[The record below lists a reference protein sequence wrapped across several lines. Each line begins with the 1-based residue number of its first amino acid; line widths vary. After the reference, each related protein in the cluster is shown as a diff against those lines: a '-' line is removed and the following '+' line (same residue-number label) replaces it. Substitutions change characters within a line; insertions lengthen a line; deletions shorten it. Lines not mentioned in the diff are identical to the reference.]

1 MYKIIILLNNLYYLF
16 IKIYTYCIYY
26 SAKFYNNLY
35 INCNK
40 NSYKNNLF
48 YVKDTFEYDYNN
60 IIVDYDFIIYKYLVE
75 NIQTITIINK
85 NIFNNMDNI
94 DNMDNMDNIDKNLL
108 FKNYIPKLTEYKF
121 ILVKIFFNDNIY
133 DITNII
139 KSKNSYF
146 YIENNKLFDKYFMN
160 WFCKKYLNINYD
172 SSMYIELF
180 DNLMNKYI
188 INSNNYIILER
199 TKFKII

>member
-1 MYKIIILLNNLYYLF
+1 MYKIINLLNNLYYLF
-16 IKIYTYCIYY
+16 IKIYTYYIHY
-26 SAKFYNNLY
+26 SKKLYDNLY
-35 INCNK
+35 IKFNK
-40 NSYKNNLF
+40 NTYKNTYKNNFF
-48 YVKDTFEYDYNN
+48 YVKDASEYKYNN
-60 IIVDYDFIIYKYLVE
+60 VILDYDFIIYKYLVE
-75 NIQTITIINK
+75 DIQTITIFNK
-85 NIFNNMDNI
+85 NNFNNMN
-94 DNMDNMDNIDKNLL
+94 NIDKNIL

-139 KSKNSYF
+139 KNKNSYF
-146 YIENNKLFDKYFMN
+146 YIENTILFDKYFMN

-188 INSNNYIILER
+188 INNNNYIILEK
-199 TKFKII
+199 TKFKLI